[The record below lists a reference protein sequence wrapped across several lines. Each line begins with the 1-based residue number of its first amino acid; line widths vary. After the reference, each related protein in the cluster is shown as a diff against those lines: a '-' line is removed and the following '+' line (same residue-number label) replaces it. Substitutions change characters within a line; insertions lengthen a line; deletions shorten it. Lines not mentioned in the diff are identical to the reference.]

1 MALLINEEILNM
13 NLRPQVVHLF
23 LQMIHN
29 SQEDGT
35 VVASQL
41 SLMEWTQCK
50 DKETNISYVNELI
63 ANELIMFERLTDR
76 KKTYRLNK
84 KYYFY
89 K

>member
-1 MALLINEEILNM
+1 MMMVIDENILDM
-13 NLRPQVVHLF
+13 KLRPQVVHLF

-29 SQEDGT
+29 SEDGL
-35 VVASQL
+35 VVASQA

-50 DKETNISYVNELI
+50 DKETNISYVNELLE
-63 ANELIMFERLTDR
+63 NDLISFEGLTDR
-76 KKTYRLNK
+76 KKTYRINN

>member
-1 MALLINEEILNM
+1 MALLINEEILKM

-23 LQMIHN
+23 LQMIYN

-35 VVASQL
+35 VVASQV

-50 DKETNISYVNELI
+50 DKETNISYVNELLE
-63 ANELIMFERLTDR
+63 NELIRFDGLTDR
-76 KKTYRLNK
+76 KKTYRLNN